1 MKIKILLLSVAIIF
15 AVGIAGGVFWWLSR
29 PQVITF
35 GDDSKLT
42 LLGADYGKRH
52 AVPGHKLPPAPART
66 GAATG
71 GAARRGG
78 SSSFTTPSDTL
89 VVWVRAK
96 YDYTPNQPN
105 QPNQFQPNQYHNFQ
119 FYVYDPAGTACAYAS
134 SRNMSGNQRGDD
146 VLAVQ
151 FDAFPRREGKLYLR
165 VQENYSG
172 GQEMADEKF
181 VISNPAAKKSFE
193 KWTPE
198 PLPVTTKDDDLSV
211 TLTKLVAGA
220 NMPYQR
226 NQDNPDDAMNKG
238 VQVAFHVERAGK
250 PVANWQPVSVETTDA
265 TGNRTAM
272 NYGPNGNQVQW
283 NGDEGTFTYQ
293 YGLWPD
299 EPAWKVRMEMT
310 QNSDFSGDDQW
321 TAQNIPVVLGSQQ
334 SFNGIIG
341 GRGGVVGVR
350 GSVVSVLGTA
360 PARGAAPGAANPA
373 ATATPCAE
381 GDLGGHHIKV
391 FPAVQFTNMP
401 PNYPQQGGM
410 IIQIQPA
417 LMNNGM
423 RIING
428 PNGTQMADDGLR
440 LTLAK
445 VTDSQGGEITS
456 MNSGG
461 GTTGIGG
468 TNSSST
474 HRFMFRD
481 IAGVTNINATI
492 ALHKNRFFEFTVK
505 PEKAASAQP

>member
-1 MKIKILLLSVAIIF
+1 MKIRILLLSVAIIF
-15 AVGIAGGVFWWLSR
+15 AVGIAGGVYWWLSR

-35 GDDSKLT
+35 SDDSKLT

-66 GAATG
+66 GAATA

-78 SSSFTTPSDTL
+78 SSSFTTPSDML

-119 FYVYDPAGTACAYAS
+119 FYVYDPAGTACAFAS

-165 VQENYSG
+165 AQEQSNS
-172 GQEMADEKF
+172 GQEMADEQF

-193 KWTPE
+193 KWVPE
-198 PLPVTTKDDDLSV
+198 PLPVTAKADDLSV

-220 NMPYQR
+220 AMTYQR

-238 VQVAFHVERAGK
+238 VQVAYHVERAGK
-250 PVANWQPVSVETTDA
+250 HVTNWQPVSVETTDA

-272 NYGPNGNQVQW
+272 NYGPNANQVQW

-299 EPAWKVRMEMT
+299 EPAWKLRLEMT
-310 QNSDFSGDDQW
+310 QTSDFSGDEPW
-321 TAQNIPVVLGSQQ
+321 TVQNIPVMLGSQQ
-334 SFNGIIG
+334 SFNGMAG
-341 GRGGVVGVR
+341 MRGGAVIVRNGVV
-350 GSVVSVLGTA
+350 TM
-360 PARGAAPGAANPA
+360 PANPPGGGNPA
-373 ATATPCAE
+373 VAPTPCAE
-381 GDLGGHHIKV
+381 ADLGGHHIKV

-401 PNYPQQGGM
+401 PNYPQQGGL

-428 PNGTQMADDGLR
+428 PNGTQTADDGLR

-445 VTDSQGGEITS
+445 VTDGQGGEITYMS
-456 MNSGG
+456 SGSSSTGMG
-461 GTTGIGG
+461 GA
-468 TNSSST
+468 NSSST
-474 HRFMFRD
+474 YRFTFRD
-481 IAGVTNINATI
+481 IADVTNINATI
-492 ALHKNRFFEFTVK
+492 AMHKNRSFEFTVK
-505 PEKAASAQP
+505 PEKAAAQ